1 MHLDWWTCQGTFPH
15 TLSLTGAPP
24 PVPPPTLVWIGWN
37 QLSRAAGPQ
46 RWHYTS
52 MKFPL
57 TFHCCHRVKSQDNQV
72 HFVLRKLTAQSKVCR
87 MALKWDATG
96 CLGCQSYE
104 VIGYKVPGR
113 EKGFF
118 FFCCSHATTK
128 LGQISVQCP
137 AQSKAVVCLPL
148 LLCSSNSPRLECR
161 DNSGWIFFF
170 HPLKQPSLVPFY
182 ILMATVGLC
191 FTCEGTDNAVLLFF
205 VAITTILLHWLDP
218 PLARP

>member
-118 FFCCSHATTK
+118 FFVAPTRLQSWDKSQFSVLLNQKLWSVCLCCSVLQTPQDWNVAT
-128 LGQISVQCP
+128 IP
-137 AQSKAVVCLPL
+137 A
-148 LLCSSNSPRLECR
+148 E
-161 DNSGWIFFF
+161 FFF
-170 HPLKQPSLVPFY
+170 
-182 ILMATVGLC
+182 
-191 FTCEGTDNAVLLFF
+191 FTLSSSRV
-205 VAITTILLHWLDP
+205 
-218 PLARP
+218 